1 MVNVGALDYGVHF
14 EVHKS
19 DIKPLVNDLSIVSIP
34 YRVSFQKIHIIKT
47 FAYFISRI
55 LIPLLKIYV
64 LYYSLLKKRIH
75 KRTKLS
81 TEVISAKAMR
91 N

>member
-19 DIKPLVNDLSIVSIP
+19 DIKPLVNDSQIVSIP
-34 YRVSFQKIHIIKT
+34 FRVSFKMNPYHKNFCIL
-47 FAYFISRI
+47 ISRI
-55 LIPLLKIYV
+55 LIPLLKIYI

-75 KRTKLS
+75 KRTNLNP
-81 TEVISAKAMR
+81 EMISAKAMR